1 MFSYCPKI
9 KRMCA
14 FATQDKEILRCGL
27 IGGSLKHCIVETM
40 PECPKDM
47 SKYQITKYLK
57 T

>member
-1 MFSYCPKI
+1 
-9 KRMCA
+9 MCA